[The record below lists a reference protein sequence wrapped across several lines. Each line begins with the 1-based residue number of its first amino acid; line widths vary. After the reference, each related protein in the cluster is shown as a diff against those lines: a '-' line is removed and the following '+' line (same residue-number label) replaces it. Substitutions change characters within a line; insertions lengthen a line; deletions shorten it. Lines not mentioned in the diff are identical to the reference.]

1 MRTIAVFNRKGGTGK
16 TVTAINMAAELA
28 AQYRDPPKP
37 PSLMPAADRYRVLV
51 IDADSQYDAT
61 RFFGF
66 DPEKCVGMAELILGR
81 KDYAADDYVYE
92 TIVPGVSLVPGSS
105 ELDAADVRGAG
116 NLLCVAEL
124 IDALREDAE
133 AADEA
138 PPYDFVLIDCPPN
151 YSEACKAALYAADD
165 VIIPVAMG
173 KFAIDGMADV
183 MVQINN
189 MRTIQPRIRVAGALV
204 TMWHNTP
211 AAVQAEA
218 ALRASSLPVF
228 DTHIRR
234 TDRVD
239 EALFKSQ
246 TLDTF
251 SRRSAAAQDYR
262 AFVVE
267 YLEGVRGDGKI

>member
-1 MRTIAVFNRKGGTGK
+1 MRTIAIFNRKGGTGK
-16 TVTAINMAAELA
+16 TVTTLNMAAGLTA
-28 AQYRDPPKP
+28 LY
-37 PSLMPAADRYRVLV
+37 SYRVLV

-66 DPEKCVGMAELILGR
+66 DPEKCTGMADLLLGR
-81 KDYAADDYVYE
+81 ENRAEEFVYE
-92 TIVPGVSLVPGSS
+92 TGVPGVSLVPSSS
-105 ELDAADVRGAG
+105 ELDAADVRGAA
-116 NLLCVAEL
+116 NIICVADL
-124 IDALREDAE
+124 LDALREDAE
-133 AADEA
+133 ALDEA

-165 VIIPVAMG
+165 VIIPVSMG
-173 KFAIDGMADV
+173 KFSIDGMADV

-228 DTHIRR
+228 ETHIRR

-262 AFVVE
+262 AFVTE
-267 YLEGVRGDGKI
+267 YLEGVR

>member
-16 TVTAINMAAELA
+16 TVTTLNMAAELVSM
-28 AQYRDPPKP
+28 Y
-37 PSLMPAADRYRVLV
+37 SHRVLV

-61 RFFGF
+61 RFFGI
-66 DPEKCVGMAELILGR
+66 DPERCTGMAELIRGR
-81 KDYAADDYVYE
+81 KDYAAEEYIYE
-92 TIVPGVSLVPGSS
+92 TGVPGVSLVPGSS

-116 NLLCVAEL
+116 DLLCVAKL
-124 IDALREDAE
+124 LDALRSDAGALE
-133 AADEA
+133 EP
-138 PPYDFVLIDCPPN
+138 PPYDYVLIDCPPN
-151 YSEACKAALYAADD
+151 YSEACKAALYASDE

-189 MRTIQPRIRVAGALV
+189 MRVIQPRIRVAGALV

-218 ALRASSLPVF
+218 ALRASALPVF
-228 DTHIRR
+228 ETHIRR

-246 TLDTF
+246 TLDQY

-262 AFVVE
+262 AFVAE
-267 YLEGVRGDGKI
+267 YLEGVR

>member
-1 MRTIAVFNRKGGTGK
+1 MRTIAVMNRKGGTGK
-16 TVTAINMAAELA
+16 TVTALNMAAELA
-28 AQYRDPPKP
+28 TTHGH
-37 PSLMPAADRYRVLV
+37 RVLV

-66 DPEKCVGMAELILGR
+66 DPECTGMADLLLGR
-81 KDYAADDYVYE
+81 ANCVEDFVYE
-92 TIVPGVSLVPGSS
+92 TGVPGVSLVPSSS
-105 ELDAADVRGAG
+105 ELDVADVKEGAA
-116 NLLCVAEL
+116 NILCISELL
-124 IDALREDAE
+124 DALRADAE
-133 AADEA
+133 ALDEE
-138 PPYDFVLIDCPPN
+138 PPFDYVVIDCPPN

-165 VIIPVAMG
+165 VIIPVSMG
-173 KFAIDGMADV
+173 KFSIDGMADV

-218 ALRASSLPVF
+218 ALRASGLPVF
-228 DTHIRR
+228 RTHIRR

-246 TLDTF
+246 TLDAF

-262 AFVVE
+262 AFVAE
-267 YLEGVRGDGKI
+267 YLEEVH